1 MRLLPV
7 IVQGMPNAQ
16 AALARTAHAVP
27 PQLWFL
33 VSAVF
38 HYFGPSFAVLLFA
51 RVEVLGV
58 AWFRI
63 ASAAAVFALCTR
75 PWRTIAAASRG
86 SLVLLLLFGGC
97 LAVMNST
104 FYLAIDRLPLS
115 LVATIEF
122 VATIAVALFGLRSL
136 RNYAALALAVAG
148 VFVLTDVRWASD
160 PLGLA
165 YAVVNALLFVAYIL
179 LGHRLARDGAGEG
192 VGRLGA
198 AMAIAFAVVMPIGV
212 RQALPAFG
220 DPLLILAGIGVGVCS
235 SVIPY
240 VSDQLAMSRLP
251 RNSFALMLSLLPA
264 TATLI
269 GALVLAQ
276 IPTLRDLLG
285 IVLVMA
291 GIALHRPPNGA

>member
-1 MRLLPV
+1 
-7 IVQGMPNAQ
+7 
-16 AALARTAHAVP
+16 
-27 PQLWFL
+27 
-33 VSAVF
+33 
-38 HYFGPSFAVLLFA
+38 
-51 RVEVLGV
+51 
-58 AWFRI
+58 
-63 ASAAAVFALCTR
+63 
-75 PWRTIAAASRG
+75 
-86 SLVLLLLFGGC
+86 
-97 LAVMNST
+97 
-104 FYLAIDRLPLS
+104 
-115 LVATIEF
+115 
-122 VATIAVALFGLRSL
+122 
-136 RNYAALALAVAG
+136 LALAVAG

-198 AMAIAFAVVMPIGV
+198 AMAIAFAVVMPIGF
-212 RQALPAFG
+212 RQAAAAFG
-220 DPLLILAGIGVGVCS
+220 DPLLVLAGIGVGVCS

-251 RNSFALMLSLLPA
+251 RNTFALMLALLPA

-276 IPTLRDLLG
+276 IPTARDLLG
-285 IVLVMA
+285 IALVMA